1 MKSNSNLSTVRNAKD
16 GVQIVL
22 GCVLGALAYPLF
34 LVPNNIAPGGVTGLA
49 TILNYLSGWPVGI
62 TSLVMNIPIFVFGYR
77 FMGKHFVGRTLAATF
92 LFSLLIDL
100 MKVEPMT
107 DDPMMAAI
115 FGGALLGIGLAFIM
129 RGGATTGGT
138 DMLARMLHR
147 HVSFISVGAFLF
159 AFDVAVVTLAGF
171 TMSVEHAMNAMIAVY
186 ITSKVLDTVLAG
198 IGTDKACYIISIEHE
213 KIVRRVLDELERGVT
228 LLDAKGGYS
237 GENVHLILCVVS
249 RMQVTAI
256 KSIVKQEDPDA
267 FIFITEA
274 HETLGEGFHDLSTE
288 HL

>member
-1 MKSNSNLSTVRNAKD
+1 MKSNSNLSTARNAKD

-107 DDPMMAAI
+107 DDPMMAAYYD
-115 FGGALLGIGLAFIM
+115 A
-129 RGGATTGGT
+129 
-138 DMLARMLHR
+138 
-147 HVSFISVGAFLF
+147 
-159 AFDVAVVTLAGF
+159 VAP
-171 TMSVEHAMNAMIAVY
+171 
-186 ITSKVLDTVLAG
+186 
-198 IGTDKACYIISIEHE
+198 
-213 KIVRRVLDELERGVT
+213 EL
-228 LLDAKGGYS
+228 
-237 GENVHLILCVVS
+237 
-249 RMQVTAI
+249 
-256 KSIVKQEDPDA
+256 
-267 FIFITEA
+267 
-274 HETLGEGFHDLSTE
+274 
-288 HL
+288 